1 VASSPRA
8 AEDAREVENDDE
20 GEGEDGDRIEDGIED
35 EDEDGGGRGGR
46 GSASASR
53 MSRRVAATRPAM
65 AASLSERAS
74 EWSSEGS

>member
-1 VASSPRA
+1 MASSPRA
-8 AEDAREVENDDE
+8 AEDAREGENDDE
-20 GEGEDGDRIEDGIED
+20 GEGADGDGIED
-35 EDEDGGGRGGR
+35 EDEDDGGRGGR

-53 MSRRVAATRPAM
+53 ISRRVAATRPAM